1 MADNSAQGKTKTAA
15 APPYLA
21 LARKYRPQHFGD
33 LVGQDAMVRTLQN
46 AFRSGR
52 VAHAFLLTGVR
63 GVGKTTTARILARAL
78 NYVPPAGDARPLA
91 ELDFTQS
98 LPKGALCD
106 EILQGRQ
113 ADVMELDAASHGGID
128 DMRALIEQARYRP
141 MAARCKVYIIDE
153 VHMLSTEAF
162 NGLLKI
168 LEEPPPHVKFIF
180 ATTEIRK
187 VPVTI
192 LSRCQRFDLRR
203 LSHKEIEGLLGR
215 VCVQEKVELA
225 PEILALV
232 ARAAD
237 GSARDGLS
245 LLDRLMARA
254 AEAQAVSLEEVRQ
267 ALGLADRARIFDLLE
282 HVLKGDT
289 KAALAELQEQ
299 YRLGADA
306 AGVLAELAELT
317 HWLGRLKF
325 VADTDMVLSL
335 SEEQTA
341 RARVMAEAISVPA
354 LARLWQVLL
363 KAHQEVAGAALP
375 LAAADM
381 AMIRLTHITTQPTP
395 DVLLRK
401 LAPDMMKAQDTPAAA
416 PAAGEKQEKNPPA
429 GEDAKTGDSPSTK
442 SPTAGPP
449 TAGAAG
455 AEDSKAEDSKADAG
469 EDAKTGE
476 KPSAKSPTA
485 GAPTAGA
492 EDSKAEDSKAD
503 AGEDAKT
510 GDSPSDKSPTA
521 GAPTA
526 GAAGEGAATD
536 DKPSAKLPTAGA
548 EAEAGEK
555 QEKKLPAGEDAKTG
569 DSPSDKSPTA
579 GAPPAGAP
587 TAGGGELLRQAQSLF
602 PRAELVSQTAV

>member
-1 MADNSAQGKTKTAA
+1 MRPKMADNSAQGKTKTAA

-215 VCVQEKVELA
+215 VCAQEKVELA

-416 PAAGEKQEKNPPA
+416 PAAGEKQEKKPPA

-442 SPTAGPP
+442 SPTAGGAEDSKAEDSKADAGEDAEAGEKPSDKLP
-449 TAGAAG
+449 TAGAAGAPTAGG

-469 EDAKTGE
+469 EDAKTG
-476 KPSAKSPTA
+476 AK
-485 GAPTAGA
+485 
-492 EDSKAEDSKAD
+492 
-503 AGEDAKT
+503 
-510 GDSPSDKSPTA
+510 PSDKSPTA
-521 GAPTA
+521 GDA
-526 GAAGEGAATD
+526 GADAKTGE
-536 DKPSAKLPTAGA
+536 KPSDKLPTAG
-548 EAEAGEK
+548 
-555 QEKKLPAGEDAKTG
+555 PA
-569 DSPSDKSPTA
+569 
-579 GAPPAGAP
+579 
-587 TAGGGELLRQAQSLF
+587 GGELLRQAQSLF
-602 PRAELVSQTAV
+602 PRAELVSQTAVKPRPSGA

>member
-1 MADNSAQGKTKTAA
+1 MRPKMADNSAQGKTKTAA

-215 VCVQEKVELA
+215 VCAQEKVELA

-401 LAPDMMKAQDTPAAA
+401 LAPDMMKAQRHPRHCQ
-416 PAAGEKQEKNPPA
+416 PRKKRKREKTA
-429 GEDAKTGDSPSTK
+429 RSGTGAKTGDSPSAQ
-442 SPTAGPP
+442 SPTAGS
-449 TAGAAG
+449 AHAQVG
-455 AEDSKAEDSKADAG
+455 AEDSKAEDSKC
-469 EDAKTGE
+469 
-476 KPSAKSPTA
+476 TA
-485 GAPTAGA
+485 RA
-492 EDSKAEDSKAD
+492 SR
-503 AGEDAKT
+503 
-510 GDSPSDKSPTA
+510 
-521 GAPTA
+521 
-526 GAAGEGAATD
+526 
-536 DKPSAKLPTAGA
+536 
-548 EAEAGEK
+548 
-555 QEKKLPAGEDAKTG
+555 
-569 DSPSDKSPTA
+569 
-579 GAPPAGAP
+579 
-587 TAGGGELLRQAQSLF
+587 GGRGR
-602 PRAELVSQTAV
+602 

>member
-1 MADNSAQGKTKTAA
+1 MADNPARGKSETAA
-15 APPYLA
+15 DRPYLA
-21 LARKYRPQHFGD
+21 LARKYRPQHFGE

-63 GVGKTTTARILARAL
+63 GVGKTTTARLLARAL

-98 LPKGALCD
+98 LPMGAFCA

-128 DMRALIEQARYRP
+128 DMRALIDKARYRP

-203 LSHKEIEGLLGR
+203 LRHKEIQELLQKVCAKEGA
-215 VCVQEKVELA
+215 ELA

-245 LLDRLMARA
+245 LLDRLLARA
-254 AEAQAVSLEEVRQ
+254 AGGEKVQLEEVRQ
-267 ALGLADRARIFDLLE
+267 ALGLADRARNFDLLE

-289 KAALAELQEQ
+289 KAALAEWHAQ
-299 YRLGADA
+299 YQLGADA
-306 AGVLAELAELT
+306 AGMLAELSELT

-325 VADTDMVLSL
+325 VPDTEMALGL
-335 SEEQTA
+335 SEEQSG
-341 RARVMAEAISVPA
+341 RARVIAEAISVPA
-354 LARLWQVLL
+354 LARLWQILL
-363 KAHQEVAGAALP
+363 KAHQEVSSAALP

-381 AMIRLTHITTQPTP
+381 AMIRLTHVTTQPTP
-395 DVLLRK
+395 DALLRK
-401 LAPDMMKAQDTPAAA
+401 LAPSVQERDTPAAPPEGRRKESATRQKDTAA
-416 PAAGEKQEKNPPA
+416 PQVPPEGRREESA
-429 GEDAKTGDSPSTK
+429 EHQKST
-442 SPTAGPP
+442 
-449 TAGAAG
+449 
-455 AEDSKAEDSKADAG
+455 
-469 EDAKTGE
+469 
-476 KPSAKSPTA
+476 
-485 GAPTAGA
+485 
-492 EDSKAEDSKAD
+492 
-503 AGEDAKT
+503 
-510 GDSPSDKSPTA
+510 
-521 GAPTA
+521 
-526 GAAGEGAATD
+526 
-536 DKPSAKLPTAGA
+536 
-548 EAEAGEK
+548 
-555 QEKKLPAGEDAKTG
+555 
-569 DSPSDKSPTA
+569 
-579 GAPPAGAP
+579 APPQVGD
-587 TAGGGELLRQAQSLF
+587 TSKDSLLSQAQSLF
-602 PRAELVSQTAV
+602 PDAELVSQTAGKKSDMET